1 MRHLCEHTSFTH
13 FTASTKYTCGLSIGI
28 NILLG
33 FSNTIWACS
42 LSMSAANGRDFTVR
56 YGEALTI
63 FFHKSGGQECVS
75 RVYHFIQKYWS
86 FAAKVVKGNDE

>member
-1 MRHLCEHTSFTH
+1 
-13 FTASTKYTCGLSIGI
+13 
-28 NILLG
+28 
-33 FSNTIWACS
+33 
-42 LSMSAANGRDFTVR
+42 MSAANGRDFTVR